1 MIFTVPKTLEELQT
15 ALANRSERFVFAA
28 GCTDILPKKLGKPWD
43 VDEIIDLTHVP
54 QLQAMGVGPQTGDYF
69 IGACCTHAQVAADPE
84 VQSHYTALAQA
95 CSQVGSPQIRN
106 RGTIGGN
113 VANGSPAADTL
124 PCLMALGAEIEW
136 IDGVCIKGFWLPA
149 PQAPSAG
156 SGTVVSAFAKL
167 GDRDIVTIARISL
180 AVRSVLRG
188 GRYTNTAVV
197 VGAASLQP
205 FFCDEAAATLDGS
218 RPEEV
223 DNDAFAG
230 ALASAIEKSIPDRP
244 TMPYKRSAVK
254 GPAAEILQELAAA
267 VSIF

>member
-1 MIFTVPKTLEELQT
+1 MIFTVPKSLEELQSS
-15 ALANRSERFVFAA
+15 LANRSERFVFAA

-54 QLQAMGVGPQTGDYF
+54 ELQTIGIGRQTGDYF

-84 VQSHYTALAQA
+84 VRRHYTALAQA
-95 CSQVGSPQIRN
+95 CEQIGSVQIRN

-149 PQAPSAG
+149 AQTPSAG

-205 FFCDEAAATLDGS
+205 FFCDEAAAVLDGS
-218 RPEEV
+218 QPGEV
-223 DNDAFAG
+223 DREAFAS
-230 ALASAIEKSIPDRP
+230 ALANAIEVSIPNRP
-244 TMPYKRSAVK
+244 TMPYKRSAVR
-254 GPAAEILQELAAA
+254 GPAFDVLERLAN
-267 VSIF
+267 FEH